1 MIELLL
7 AFVALCVVLAMA
19 YHIKQSHEKI
29 QQQQSIINA
38 NQAAQA
44 AQAAQTSPKSAP
56 VVIAP
61 ASASLDAALKIALD
75 EVQGC
80 QAVAYV
86 DTSHNVLLGI
96 QSSVPFPPAIVEL
109 VAATVTDL
117 FTTPNLLKMSY
128 AFKQFKGQE
137 TDKSNF
143 HEMVVRGDSLLYVL
157 LRASSNENRVF
168 AFACADDGE
177 TQNNVGLILHQARSQ
192 MPKME
197 VAAEAGFLTE

>member
-7 AFVALCVVLAMA
+7 AFVALCVVLAAA

-29 QQQQSIINA
+29 QQQQSIIDA
-38 NQAAQA
+38 NHAAQA
-44 AQAAQTSPKSAP
+44 AQKPMP

-61 ASASLDAALKIALD
+61 ESAALNASLKKTLSEI
-75 EVQGC
+75 QGC
-80 QAVAYV
+80 HAVAYV
-86 DTSHNVLLGI
+86 DISRNQLLGI
-96 QSSVPFPPAIVEL
+96 QTSIPFPPAIVEL